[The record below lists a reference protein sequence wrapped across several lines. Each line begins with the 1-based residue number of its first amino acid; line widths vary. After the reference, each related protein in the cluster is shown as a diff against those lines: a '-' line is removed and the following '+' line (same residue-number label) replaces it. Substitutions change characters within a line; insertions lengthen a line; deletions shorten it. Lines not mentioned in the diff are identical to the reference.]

1 MRFILFYGEILSL
14 NHFSDELCGQL
25 KQMGHEADLVDLRMP
40 WMEELAVLLG
50 KKVDAVICYD
60 GIGMGV
66 IDDLYSEMG
75 IPIINILMDHPMNM
89 ASRIRKHPLKY
100 IQFSPDQE
108 HVAYAKRFLGL
119 ENVFFLPH
127 MASALG
133 GQYHKIPFSERK
145 ISVLMPGG
153 LMSCNTLYQNIQK
166 KMPNERMRLLALGTL
181 EYLLENPGHTLEEA
195 LQIYSVDCGIPLSD
209 DMVARLM
216 EHMKD
221 VDLFLRMYY
230 RNKVVSL
237 IVSAGIPI
245 TLVGGGWDIFAA
257 DDRKN
262 VTVLPGCSFV
272 EVFSYMEQSKI
283 TLNVMPWFK
292 AGTHD
297 RIFNSLMHY
306 SCPLTDESSWL
317 LKNLIPDEECAY
329 YSLQRLDELPGK
341 VYDLLLHPEK
351 MERIVDHGRK
361 KASENYTSRQI
372 AESILCHLRQCY

>member
-1 MRFILFYGEILSL
+1 MRFILFYGEIPSL

-25 KQMGHEADLVDLRMP
+25 KQMGHEADIVDLRRS
-40 WMEELAVLLG
+40 WMEELAVLLS

-66 IDDLYSEMG
+66 IDDLYNEMG

-100 IQFSPDQE
+100 IQFSPDHE

-127 MASALG
+127 MASVWEG
-133 GQYHKIPFSERK
+133 KYYKIPVSERK
-145 ISVLMPGG
+145 ISVLMPGS
-153 LMSCNTLYQNIQK
+153 LISCNTLYQNIQK
-166 KMPNERMRLLALGTL
+166 KMPNGRMRLLALGTL
-181 EYLLENPGHTLEEA
+181 EYLLDHPDQTLERA
-195 LQIYSVDCGIPLSD
+195 LQIYSVDCGILLSD

-230 RNKVVSL
+230 RNRVVSL

-245 TLVGGGWDIFAA
+245 TLVGNGWDIFATA
-257 DDRKN
+257 GRKN
-262 VTVLPGCSFV
+262 VTILPGCSFV

-283 TLNVMPWFK
+283 TLTVMPWFK

-341 VYDLLLHPEK
+341 IYDLLLHPEK

-361 KASENYTSRQI
+361 KVSENYTSRQI
-372 AESILCHLRQCY
+372 AESILYHLRKCY